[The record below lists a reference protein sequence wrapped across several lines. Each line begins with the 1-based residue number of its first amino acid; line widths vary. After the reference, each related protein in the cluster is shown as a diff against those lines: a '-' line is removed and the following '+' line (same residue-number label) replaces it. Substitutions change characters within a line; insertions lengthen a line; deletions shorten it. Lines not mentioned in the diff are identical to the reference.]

1 MDAQQLAQACAI
13 SLYKNDRACKSLGI
27 ELTHVSP
34 GSAEMSMSV
43 RPEML
48 NGHDVC
54 HGGFIFSLADTAFAY
69 ACNSQNLN
77 TVASGARIEFLAPG
91 RDGDVLT
98 ARAEVKAQGG
108 RTGLYDVS
116 VTNQDNKQI
125 ALFRGNAHRIGG
137 TLVDDGES
145 S

>member
-1 MDAQQLAQACAI
+1 MDTQQLAQACAE
-13 SLYKNDRACKSLGI
+13 SLYKNDRACKGLGI
-27 ELTHVSP
+27 ELTNISP
-34 GSAEMSMSV
+34 GCAEMSMVV
-43 RPEML
+43 RTEML

-91 RDGDVLT
+91 REGDVLT
-98 ARAEVKAQGG
+98 ARAEVRAQGG
-108 RTGLYDVS
+108 RVGLYDVC
-116 VTNQDNKQI
+116 VTDQDDKQI
-125 ALFRGNAHRIGG
+125 ALFRGNSHRIGG
-137 TLVDDGES
+137 NLVDDGES